1 MIELGA
7 IAAALTS
14 VGLLASLI
22 SPIIK
27 LHSRIDLL
35 AYRMQQVETQML
47 NIVNEID
54 PRRSQ

>member
-35 AYRMQQVETQML
+35 TYRMQQVETQML
-47 NIVNEID
+47 NIISEID
-54 PRRSQ
+54 ARRS

>member
-14 VGLLASLI
+14 AGLLASLI

-35 AYRMQQVETQML
+35 TYRMQQVETQML

-54 PRRSQ
+54 ARRS

>member
-14 VGLLASLI
+14 AGLLASLI

-35 AYRMQQVETQML
+35 TYRMQQVETQML
-47 NIVNEID
+47 NIINEID
-54 PRRSQ
+54 THRS